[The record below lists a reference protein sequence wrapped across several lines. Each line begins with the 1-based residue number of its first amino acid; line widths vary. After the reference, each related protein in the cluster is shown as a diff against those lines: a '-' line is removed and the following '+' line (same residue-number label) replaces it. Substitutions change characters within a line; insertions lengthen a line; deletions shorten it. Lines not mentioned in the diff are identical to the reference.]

1 MELFSL
7 KMTLQLGLLRIF
19 PMGNFTHSACFGM
32 TSICFHKWNFCR
44 REHNAVKELKG
55 ILHRQA

>member
-7 KMTLQLGLLRIF
+7 KMTLQLGDAKNMR
-19 PMGNFTHSACFGM
+19 NFSYCACFGVI
-32 TSICFHKWNFCR
+32 SVCLGKWNFCR
-44 REHNAVKELKG
+44 REQNAVKELKG